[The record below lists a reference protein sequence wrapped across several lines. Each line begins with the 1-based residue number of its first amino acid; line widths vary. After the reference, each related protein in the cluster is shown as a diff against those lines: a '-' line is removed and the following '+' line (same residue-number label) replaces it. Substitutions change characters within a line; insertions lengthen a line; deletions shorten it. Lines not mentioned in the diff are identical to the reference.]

1 MAAATEELC
10 GTCWLTAGPTH
21 SEGILPLVRAQLHCT
36 HGSATRLTSSSSSSH
51 LGYWRWLS
59 CLLLLL
65 FLEHRVES
73 GLKCKE
79 KIYCSCARGKKV
91 SVLSATCWM
100 SRNLCSNGERH
111 LLNTRQNFFS
121 VHVFFCNW
129 LNVIR
134 NVYTLAVLL
143 WIVETLITHFGCI
156 IWLWSLL
163 RSTGK
168 RRQKWIFEQWQ
179 WGSEV
184 SLPSRNALRRSYPW
198 STKLCQKETS
208 F

>member
-1 MAAATEELC
+1 MAAAAEELC
-10 GTCWLTAGPTH
+10 GTCWLTASPTH
-21 SEGILPLVRAQLHCT
+21 SEGILPLVRAQLHYT
-36 HGSATRLTSSSSSSH
+36 YGSATRLTSSSSSSH

-91 SVLSATCWM
+91 SALPATCWM
-100 SRNLCSNGERH
+100 SRNLCFNGERH
-111 LLNTRQNFFS
+111 LLNTRQGKLLCAC
-121 VHVFFCNW
+121 VPLLHLCTLW
-129 LNVIR
+129 LYPFMDYR
-134 NVYTLAVLL
+134 NTNYALWLHYLAVQNGSGILRWVCPAAMHCGDL
-143 WIVETLITHFGCI
+143 TL
-156 IWLWSLL
+156 
-163 RSTGK
+163 
-168 RRQKWIFEQWQ
+168 
-179 WGSEV
+179 
-184 SLPSRNALRRSYPW
+184 W